1 MKTLKNLKGYSQ
13 KQRDLAYMIRD
24 KVLKTLDLSKAQNQR
39 LFDRVMEITS
49 PMFFIKYRKDLESGM
64 IIESLSDYKEQNYRR
79 KADYVTN
86 ENGA

>member
-49 PMFFIKYRKDLESGM
+49 PMFFIKYRKDLESGL
-64 IIESLSDYKEQNYRR
+64 IIESLSDYKEKNYRR